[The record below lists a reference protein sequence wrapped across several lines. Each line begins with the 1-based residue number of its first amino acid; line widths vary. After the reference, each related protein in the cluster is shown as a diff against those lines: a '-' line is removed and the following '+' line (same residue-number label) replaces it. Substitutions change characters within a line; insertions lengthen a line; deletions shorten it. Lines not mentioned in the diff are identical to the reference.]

1 MASTLMR
8 FMTRLR
14 PSLVDRYLA
23 AEIAAPFVG
32 GLAFFSFVFLMFQL
46 LRLAEFFIVH
56 GVPFMSLLK
65 LTALLC
71 VSFLP
76 FALPISFLIGIM
88 LAFGRL
94 SSDSELVALKAGG
107 YSLRRLTAPA
117 LGLAIVISG
126 LSMMLN
132 MDWAP
137 MAEKELRQQLT
148 EIGNTKIV
156 SAIQEGTFT
165 SGFYDLLIFADK
177 VNPKNNQM
185 RGVFIYDERDPGNP
199 LTVVARHGRWI
210 TRRTDNGGSEAVL
223 RLQDGNIHR
232 SEATEGSYQKIDFEQ
247 YRLFLKIEGG
257 NRGVGEKP
265 KMLSTTEISQ
275 ALKNTPNTNSRRY
288 RLLLGEYWRR
298 IAVGLAPLCFLLLGV
313 GQGSIP
319 TRSIRSGSALIAFG
333 VLLGYHQLLAWGS
346 ALIEGGTL
354 PAWLALQIG
363 NVITVVWGL
372 FAFRSASRT

>member
-1 MASTLMR
+1 MTLTRMR
-8 FMTRLR
+8 LKTGFR
-14 PSLVDRYLA
+14 PTLVDRYLA
-23 AEIAAPFVG
+23 AEIAAPFLG
-32 GLAFFSFVFLMFQL
+32 GMAFFTFVFLMFQL

-56 GVPFMSLLK
+56 GVPFFSLLK

-76 FALPISFLIGIM
+76 FALPISFLIGVM

-94 SSDSELVALKAGG
+94 STDSELVALKAGG

-117 LGLAIVISG
+117 LALAILISG
-126 LSMMLN
+126 VSLVLN
-132 MDWAP
+132 SDWAP
-137 MAEKELRQQLT
+137 MAEKELRKQLT

-177 VNPKNNQM
+177 VNPKTNQM
-185 RGVFIYDERDPGNP
+185 RGVFIYDERDPVNP
-199 LTVVARHGRWI
+199 MTVVARHGRWI

-257 NRGVGEKP
+257 TRGVGEKP
-265 KMLSTTEISQ
+265 KMMTTSEISE
-275 ALKNTPNTNSRRY
+275 AMDGVKNPNSRRY
-288 RLLLGEYWRR
+288 RMLQGEFWRR

-319 TRSIRSGSALIAFG
+319 TRSIRSGSAIIAFG

-346 ALIEGGTL
+346 ALVENGSL
-354 PAWLALQIG
+354 PAWIALQVG
-363 NVITVVWGL
+363 NLLTAAWGL
-372 FAFRSASRT
+372 WAFRSASRT